1 MTYTVYLDE
10 IFIGNVVMNFAIL
23 WLTARFSLCRTN
35 KWRLA
40 AAAALGAFYV
50 VTLFVFP
57 LYEFTSLPA
66 KLGLSL
72 AMLVV
77 AFGLLPWRKLLTCGV
92 IFFICSF
99 ALGGLV
105 FGLSYLFG
113 GTGTAAGLGPAFSF
127 PTQFFWPVIIAAL
140 TAAWLAGRTGA
151 VFLRRRHLKGLFQ
164 VPVNIQL
171 YNRRLSVDALIDTGN
186 QLSDPVSK
194 APVIVVEYDAVK
206 ALLPDRVR
214 QLLDS
219 GAEPDFPALIG
230 ALESTKLA
238 TRFRLI
244 PFQSLGR
251 VNGLLLGFRPDQV
264 EILVGGEMLRVKE
277 VIVAVYQRRLS
288 PEAAYRALL
297 NPRVLEAAPGFL

>member
-10 IFIGNVVMNFAIL
+10 IFIGNLVMNFAIL
-23 WLTARFSLCRTN
+23 WLTARFSLCCTN
-35 KWRLA
+35 NWRLA
-40 AAAALGAFYV
+40 AAAALGALYV
-50 VTLFVFP
+50 VALFIFP
-57 LYEFTSLPA
+57 LCEFTSFPA

-72 AMLVV
+72 TMLVI
-77 AFGLLPWRKLLTCGV
+77 AFGLLPWRKLLTCGA

-113 GTGTAAGLGPAFSF
+113 GTGMAAGLGPAFSL
-127 PTQFFWPVIIAAL
+127 PMQFFWPAIVTAL
-140 TAAWLAGRTGA
+140 IAAWLVGRTGA

-194 APVIVVEYDAVK
+194 APVIVVEYGAVK
-206 ALLPDRVR
+206 TLLPDCIR

-219 GAEPDFPALIG
+219 GAEPDFPDLLA

-244 PFQSLGR
+244 PFRSLGR

-264 EILVGGEMLRVKE
+264 EILIGGEVLRVKE
-277 VIVAVYQRRLS
+277 VIIAIYQRRLS